1 MQITFEFWGA
11 LRRAAGGDERTL
23 ALPTGASSVADAL
36 EALAHAIPALGEF
49 LESTA
54 VAQADRLLLRTE
66 SLEDGMRLALLPPV
80 AGG

>member
-23 ALPTGASSVADAL
+23 ALPAGALSVADAL
-36 EALAHAIPALGEF
+36 DALAEAIPALGEH
-49 LESTA
+49 LDNAA
-54 VAQADRLLLRTE
+54 VAQAERLLLRTE
-66 SLEDGMRLALLPPV
+66 ALEDGMRLALLPPV

>member
-11 LRRAAGGDERTL
+11 LRRAAGGDEHTL
-23 ALPTGASSVADAL
+23 VLPAARGSVAEAL
-36 EALAHAIPALGEF
+36 EALAEAIPALEEF
-49 LESTA
+49 LETAA

-66 SLEDGMRLALLPPV
+66 EVEDGMRLALLPPV